1 MTIREQAEQAAA
13 AARKLAAISPD
24 VKNKALN
31 AMADALLAEKE
42 AILSANALD
51 IEAGKA
57 KNMKASLIDRLLLTE
72 ARIADMAEGLRQYP
86 DAGRILAARMPNY
99 KPSTESTG
107 PEAVVHES
115 FDGFESK
122 AAAFADTRLEGLNCP
137 VCGTALPGVRWINQ
151 GDQRYMNIFTCQEHG
166 PFLARAKFRKN
177 PVDGSWAVNKLVY
190 EADSAMQ
197 DFYKAKTTQ
206 ARRRGRGHSSRKNR
220 PASKQ

>member
-72 ARIADMAEGLRQYP
+72 ARIADMAEGLRQVASLRDPVGEIISGSTLPNGLTVTKIRVPLGVIGIIYEARP
-86 DAGRILAARMPNY
+86 NVTADAIGLCLKSGNATIL
-99 KPSTESTG
+99 KGGS
-107 PEAVVHES
+107 EAIRSNTKIAEIM
-115 FDGFESK
+115 G
-122 AAAFADTRLEGLNCP
+122 AAAEKAGTPAGSIQFITSTDHKAVQELITLNGLVDVVIPRGSGRL
-137 VCGTALPGVRWINQ
+137 I
-151 GDQRYMNIFTCQEHG
+151 
-166 PFLARAKFRKN
+166 
-177 PVDGSWAVNKLVY
+177 
-190 EADSAMQ
+190 
-197 DFYKAKTTQ
+197 
-206 ARRRGRGHSSRKNR
+206 
-220 PASKQ
+220 

>member
-72 ARIADMAEGLRQYP
+72 
-86 DAGRILAARMPNY
+86 
-99 KPSTESTG
+99 
-107 PEAVVHES
+107 
-115 FDGFESK
+115 
-122 AAAFADTRLEGLNCP
+122 
-137 VCGTALPGVRWINQ
+137 
-151 GDQRYMNIFTCQEHG
+151 
-166 PFLARAKFRKN
+166 
-177 PVDGSWAVNKLVY
+177 
-190 EADSAMQ
+190 
-197 DFYKAKTTQ
+197 
-206 ARRRGRGHSSRKNR
+206 
-220 PASKQ
+220 